1 MSNDNNTSGL
11 GIGPMTTP
19 GNGRLEGGTTR
30 YEVDMALPG
39 GKEAIVSLRIG
50 AQAPDAEQQRHELL
64 ANVCPQ
70 SLTEGLER
78 DLSKLQAQFEDYT
91 GFDKQ
96 GARQMRVTGREREL
110 LEMKIAN
117 RRNALQI
124 ARAQRALAKRKPF
137 KRGAP
142 QISES
147 RRLQRRRRSRLLK
160 RPRLR
165 AGQSR
170 SRPVPGWVTSDVP
183 SRHPRSTGPDRPGCP
198 VQRPRAAVGHYLSRA
213 SPQRRRL

>member
-124 ARAQRALAKRKPF
+124 ARAQRALAERIQAEAVQARRASDQRIEAAATAK
-137 KRGAP
+137 AQ
-142 QISES
+142 QIIEEAEIA
-147 RRLQRRRRSRLLK
+147 RRAKQIAA
-160 RPRLR
+160 R
-165 AGQSR
+165 AG
-170 SRPVPGWVTSDVP
+170 
-183 SRHPRSTGPDRPGCP
+183 
-198 VQRPRAAVGHYLSRA
+198 VGDK
-213 SPQRRRL
+213 